1 MPGTAVLDTTA
12 GLAFMFF
19 LVALTC
25 SALVEFVA
33 NLVKKRSKYLLRGL
47 RDLLETPGDLAGPP
61 GLAEKV
67 KALASNASDERALY
81 HNALRADASNPETG
95 SAPTATAVM
104 GHPLVRPFKQS
115 GAGGVQ
121 NRNPSYLPAKTFAAA
136 LVDLLVPN
144 AQGQTT
150 LDEIRQAVL
159 ALDPSS
165 TPFKGALVALLNTA
179 GADVNAFTTSVEQWY
194 DNAMDRVS
202 GSYKRW
208 AKRWIIVIAL
218 VVASAL
224 QIDTI
229 QVGSSLYSDGPLREA
244 VVAAATNQTLCPQG
258 QSLETTRAC
267 VKNELTTLHT
277 TAGLPVGWSSVT
289 TPPSGDV
296 GGWLLKLLGWG
307 LTALAASF
315 GAPFWFEALS
325 KLGSLRSTGAKPA
338 PTS

>member
-1 MPGTAVLDTTA
+1 MPGTAVLDTA
-12 GLAFMFF
+12 VGLAFMFF

-47 RDLLETPGDLAGPP
+47 RDLLDTPSNPAGPP
-61 GLAEKV
+61 GLADKAKSLQANASGE
-67 KALASNASDERALY
+67 KALY
-81 HNALRADASNPETG
+81 QNALRAGPSNPDRGT
-95 SAPTATAVM
+95 APTTMAVM

-115 GAGGVQ
+115 DAAGVQ

-150 LDEIRQAVL
+150 LEDIRTAVL
-159 ALDPSS
+159 ALDPS
-165 TPFKGALVALLNTA
+165 TPFKGALLALLNTA
-179 GADVNAFTTSVEQWY
+179 AADVNAFTTSVEQWY
-194 DNAMDRVS
+194 DNTMDRIS

-218 VVASAL
+218 VAAIAL

-244 VVAAATNQTLCPQG
+244 VAAEATNQTLCPQG
-258 QSLETTRAC
+258 QSLEATRAC
-267 VKNELTTLHT
+267 VVKELETLHT

-289 TPPSGDV
+289 IPPSGDV

-315 GAPFWFEALS
+315 GAPFWFEALT
-325 KLGSLRSTGAKPA
+325 KLGSLRNTGAKPA
-338 PTS
+338 PTT